1 MDHQMRSTY
10 CTVVN
15 KCDDAKYLCYF
26 HGKAGAFNIR
36 MTDASDVWSTDFTE
50 DTLTQHMKSF
60 ALKSPE
66 SYVSKIREACQTG
79 MASVSLEGD
88 SALLH
93 LGGGLSV
100 SLSRLGSP
108 QSRAELQEL
117 LFRMAESLSCMGGPA
132 PVSPMKN
139 VQGGRTEFE
148 PRRHQTGPIL
158 AVRKRI
164 PGDSL
169 INPGSRSKKSA
180 TGVLFDE

>member
-1 MDHQMRSTY
+1 MVIIACCPRPHSHLLPTPEYKCCGWHQSTF

-26 HGKAGAFNIR
+26 HEKAGAFNIG
-36 MTDASDVWSTDFTE
+36 MTNASDVWSTDFTE
-50 DTLTQHMKSF
+50 DTLTQHRF

-66 SYVSKIREACQTG
+66 SYVPKIRDACQTG

-93 LGGGLSV
+93 LGDGLSV

-108 QSRAELQEL
+108 QSHGELREL
-117 LFRMAESLSCMGGPA
+117 LFRMAESLSCTGSPGEA
-132 PVSPMKN
+132 PPP
-139 VQGGRTEFE
+139 QFE

-169 INPGSRSKKSA
+169 INPGSKR
-180 TGVLFDE
+180 